1 LLQKKIVL
9 FSLIFTSIQNLKN
22 KENLKVLLLLSVFLC
37 LIISSRATAA
47 SSWEITPENPVV
59 GDIMEIKGTGF
70 TEENAEIMVTFEKE
84 VQVIDGSYE
93 YTLENVVIPGANN
106 SFTVQTTGADD
117 LNVRAKT
124 LLWTAKSAEAKDGV
138 ATVSQEEVPAGTYT
152 IRMDGKSNA
161 SSVKLKITA
170 IQNVGVDAGG
180 NLNYEYDTRSIPA
193 GNFEVKAGDSTKQV
207 ELQSPENLSSE
218 ITSSAEQN
226 LSEENSWNNLKFILS
241 YPYSLRSFYTVN
253 DSIRIIYKGP
263 KNLGQQRVNIY
274 LVKER
279 NSSCSE
285 NVTLSSRNESTI
297 SLNDVLNNSD
307 IESYVQIPAI
317 LNENGDL
324 SPLTLG
330 VLPAGNYWAIISLA
344 GNETEKPELEKE
356 TLFAKYFE
364 VLKYEMEAETPD
376 TVKGE
381 NFEVNM
387 SLKNAPLQK
396 NYTYWALLINEN
408 AYKTDE
414 GTNSS
419 GTAGGIRPIVN
430 GVDIIKCLETN
441 LTKYESGDKKEK
453 LAAEIQALIGK
464 ENGTISIG
472 EEGKENQSTLSL
484 ESPGLPSGEYILI
497 AGANKNEEGLVGI
510 SQKKVNISMNSDEL
524 NLESSSENSTSEN
537 TSSMKKKTSPF
548 IEVNSI
554 LETPKT
560 FIFREINQIFK

>member
-1 LLQKKIVL
+1 VL
-9 FSLIFTSIQNLKN
+9 FNPIVTYIQDLKN
-22 KENLKVLLLLSVFLC
+22 KKNLKVLLLLSVFLC
-37 LIISSRATAA
+37 LIISPRATAA
-47 SSWEITPENPVV
+47 SSWEITPVNPVV

-70 TEENAEIMVTFEKE
+70 TGENAEIMVTFEKE

-106 SFTVQTTGADD
+106 SYNVQATGADD

-124 LLWTAKSAEAKDGV
+124 LLWTAKSSEAKDDV
-138 ATVSQEEVPAGTYT
+138 ATVSQEGVPAGTYT
-152 IRMDGKSNA
+152 IRIDGKSNA
-161 SSVKLKITA
+161 SRVKLKITA
-170 IQNVGVDAGG
+170 IQEAEVDSEG
-180 NLNYEYDTRSIPA
+180 NISYEYDTSSIPA
-193 GNFEVKAGDSTKQV
+193 GNFEVKIGDSTKQV
-207 ELQSPENLSSE
+207 ELQSSENPFSE
-218 ITSSAEQN
+218 RTSYEEQN
-226 LSEENSWNNLKFILS
+226 SSEENSWNNLKFINS

-279 NSSCSE
+279 NSSCPE
-285 NVTLSSRNESTI
+285 NGTLSSMNERTI

-307 IESYVQIPAI
+307 IDSYVQIPAT

-330 VLPAGNYWAIISLA
+330 SLPAGNYWIIISLE
-344 GNETEKPELEKE
+344 GNEKEKTELEKD

-364 VLKYEMEAETPD
+364 VLKYEMEAEAPD
-376 TVKGE
+376 TVEGE

-387 SLKNAPLQK
+387 SLKNAPPQK
-396 NYTYWALLINEN
+396 NYTYWAVLINEN

-414 GTNSS
+414 STNSS
-419 GTAGGIRPIVN
+419 WITGGIRPIIN

-441 LTKYESGDKKEK
+441 LTTCESGDKKEK
-453 LAAEIQALIGK
+453 LKDEIQALIGK

-472 EEGKENQSTLSL
+472 EEGEENKSNLSL
-484 ESPGLPSGEYILI
+484 ESPGLSSGDYLLI
-497 AGANKNEEGLVGI
+497 AGANENEEGLVGI
-510 SQKKVNISMNSDEL
+510 SQKKVNISANSSEL
-524 NLESSSENSTSEN
+524 EVESGSENSTSEN
-537 TSSMKKKTSPF
+537 TYLMKKKTSPF

-554 LETPKT
+554 LETPKS
-560 FIFREINQIFK
+560 FIFGEINQIFK